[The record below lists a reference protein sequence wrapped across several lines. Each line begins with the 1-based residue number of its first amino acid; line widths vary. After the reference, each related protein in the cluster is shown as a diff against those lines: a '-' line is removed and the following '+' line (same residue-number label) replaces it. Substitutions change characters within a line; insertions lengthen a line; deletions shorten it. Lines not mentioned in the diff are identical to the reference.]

1 MKLNLTYL
9 TMFNYQ
15 NLYYGNA
22 GDSLY
27 SHNGLP
33 GPMLQNLFRSYQAD
47 KKNKKKKKVL
57 IILASLKQS
66 FFLPELH
73 NLEKFLF
80 GLILSIGQ
88 VYFLTY
94 LNDIILANLFFD
106 LIVFILAN
114 VLGHLVAGF
123 VTIFRK
129 CEKKSFAIL
138 VPQFSTFDVD
148 NDNRAGDFA
157 ERSCA
162 RLYKVDF
169 FRHSSNAPC

>member
-1 MKLNLTYL
+1 MLVTRSTATTAFRDQCCKTFLDRIKLTKKQKKEKGP
-9 TMFNYQ
+9 NYI
-15 NLYYGNA
+15 GIFEA
-22 GDSLY
+22 
-27 SHNGLP
+27 
-33 GPMLQNLFRSYQAD
+33 
-47 KKNKKKKKVL
+47 K
-57 IILASLKQS
+57 
-66 FFLPELH
+66 FFLAELH
-73 NLEKFLF
+73 NLENFLF

-123 VTIFRK
+123 VTIFRQ